1 MILRFTVIA
10 YLVAAV
16 FCGGCS
22 IMGVLAS
29 PSAHE
34 RRIEAE
40 YDLRKRQDEKIL
52 VFVDESK
59 GGDSS
64 LDFRMDLSERIIYD
78 LEKKA
83 RISQK
88 NLIGYEEIAS
98 LRQLRGDFDI
108 LLPAQIGKELGAGL
122 VLYLQI
128 VDYSLYGKSHERYYN
143 GNLVSR
149 CVVVDSA
156 TGEILWPVDRKVRYI
171 RARVELDVDREKV
184 NQRLIRATS
193 HITTRNFYNVPWP
206 KYECNDEAAEY
217 KTDWLSH

>member
-1 MILRFTVIA
+1 MILRFTVIGC
-10 YLVAAV
+10 LVAAV
-16 FCGGCS
+16 FCGGCN
-22 IMGVLAS
+22 IMGFLAA

-34 RRIEAE
+34 RRIPAE

-52 VFVDESK
+52 VLIDESK

-64 LDFRMDLSERIIYD
+64 LNFLIDLNEGIVHC
-78 LEKKA
+78 LEKKV
-83 RISQK
+83 RISQE

-98 LRQLRGDFDI
+98 LRQLRKDFDS
-108 LLPAQIGKELGAGL
+108 LLPAQIGQALGAGL

-128 VDYSLYGKSHERYYN
+128 VDYSLYGKSQERYYN

-149 CVVVDSA
+149 CVLVESA
-156 TGEILWPVDRKVRYI
+156 TGKILWPDNRKVRYI

-206 KYECNDEAAEY
+206 KYESSDEQAEY
-217 KTDWLSH
+217 KTDWLSY